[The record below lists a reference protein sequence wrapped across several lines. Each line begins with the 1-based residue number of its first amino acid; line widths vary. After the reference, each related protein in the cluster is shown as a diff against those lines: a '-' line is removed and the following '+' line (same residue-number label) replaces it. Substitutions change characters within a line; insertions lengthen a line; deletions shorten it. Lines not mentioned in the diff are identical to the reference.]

1 MFLARLSFFI
11 MYYQLFWPER
21 WMRIAIC
28 VGVTAHTISL
38 IVQLIANLIIQV
50 PRPGETWLEHNLYN
64 EGNGVQPYIAVAS
77 SVAGCA
83 TDLYL
88 LVLPL
93 IAIWR
98 TQLARARKVGVSI
111 AFMTGSLCVFTPS

>member
-1 MFLARLSFFI
+1 
-11 MYYQLFWPER
+11 MYYQLFKPMR
-21 WMRIAIC
+21 WMRIAVC

-50 PRPGETWLEHNLYN
+50 PRPNESWLEHNLYQQ
-64 EGNGVQPYIAVAS
+64 GNGAQPFIAVAS

-93 IAIWR
+93 VATWR
-98 TQLARARKVGVSI
+98 TQLTMPRKIGITIV
-111 AFMTGSLCVFTPS
+111 FMTGSL